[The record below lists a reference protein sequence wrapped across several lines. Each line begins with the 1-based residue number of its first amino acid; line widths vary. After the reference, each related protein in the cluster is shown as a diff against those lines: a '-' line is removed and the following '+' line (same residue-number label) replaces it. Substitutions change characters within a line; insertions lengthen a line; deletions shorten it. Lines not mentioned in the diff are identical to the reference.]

1 LNWQQQLQ
9 LQKHI
14 GFIYLGPQ
22 TSPSFIISSS
32 LEDEELKLSPINLNP
47 WVEDEAMDFQV
58 KKPLHK

>member
-22 TSPSFIISSS
+22 TSPSCIISSS
-32 LEDEELKLSPINLNP
+32 LEDEELKLSLVNLNP
-47 WVEDEAMDFQV
+47 WVEDEAMIF
-58 KKPLHK
+58 K